1 MLLTKIAPA
10 KTRVSTKGQVILP
23 KAVRDKRNWPVGTEL
38 NIEETPEGVL
48 LTATRRSTPTKFED
62 VFGCLGSVDRTFSD
76 VDIHEAVLAEARR
89 RYARD

>member
-1 MLLTKIAPA
+1 LTKMAPP

-23 KAVRDKRNWPVGTEL
+23 KAVRDKRNWPAGTEL

-48 LTATRRSTPTKFED
+48 LTAARPLGPTKFED
-62 VFGCLGSVDRTFSD
+62 VFGCLGPVDRTISD
-76 VDIHEAVLAEARR
+76 KDMHEAVLAEARR